1 MSKIITDDCFKSF
14 INNHVGKTDIS
25 HIGGGTITSAINFLN
40 TSKQDILTMPLACVN
55 CRIDN
60 WNDINMPGWYSGLNA
75 ENYPNG
81 EANWVSAIA
90 IAADGNNNYLAVIAI
105 AHSTGRLYTRNSYVQ
120 DDVFKW
126 GNWSLIGG

>member
-1 MSKIITDDCFKSF
+1 
-14 INNHVGKTDIS
+14 
-25 HIGGGTITSAINFLN
+25 
-40 TSKQDILTMPLACVN
+40 
-55 CRIDN
+55 
-60 WNDINMPGWYSGLNA
+60 MPGWYSGSNA